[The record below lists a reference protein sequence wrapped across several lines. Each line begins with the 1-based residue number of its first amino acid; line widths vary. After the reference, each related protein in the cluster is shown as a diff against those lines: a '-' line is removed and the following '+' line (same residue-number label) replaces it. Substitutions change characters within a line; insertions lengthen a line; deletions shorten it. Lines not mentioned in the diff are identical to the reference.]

1 MRKENKVEK
10 HEMQAESEVQQVRTG
25 ENERR
30 KNKQMGKQS
39 IMFTSKPVILAAA
52 AVAGKKEGEGPLG
65 GFFDEVEQD
74 PMFGGKSWED
84 AESRM
89 MRRAAER
96 ALEKAGMV
104 KDDIRFLVGGDLLG
118 QLIATSFGIE
128 SLEIPLLGVYGAC
141 STMGESLLVA
151 ASLADAGFADRVMA
165 ITSSHFAG
173 AEKQFRFPL
182 GYGNQRPQAATW
194 TVTGSGAVIVG
205 SAMYHESCTLQACV
219 EANAEMNSMTGTQ
232 QECKKHGTE
241 SKSDTEPRKFQIY
254 VTAATVGKIVDFG
267 VKDSMNMG
275 ACMAPAAAD
284 TIVRHLLDF
293 GVQPTHYDK
302 IITGDLG
309 YVGKDILVDLVLQK
323 GYDIGPNHMDCGIEI
338 FDRETQDTHSGG
350 SGCGC
355 SAVTLAAYILRN
367 MRAGKWKRVLFVPTG
382 ALLSTVSFNEGNSV
396 PGIAHA
402 VVLEVE

>member
-1 MRKENKVEK
+1 METMEKRCCKKNKGNQPETVKIKENEIREK
-10 HEMQAESEVQQVRTG
+10 
-25 ENERR
+25 
-30 KNKQMGKQS
+30 KQMGKQS
-39 IMFTSKPVILAAA
+39 IVFSNRPMILAASS
-52 AVAGKKEGEGPLG
+52 VVGKKEGEGPLG
-65 GFFDEVEQD
+65 GFFDEIEQD

-96 ALEKAGMV
+96 VIQKAGMV
-104 KDDIRFLVGGDLLG
+104 KDDVRFLVGGDLLG

-128 SLEIPLLGVYGAC
+128 ALEIPTLGVYGAC

-205 SAMYHESCTLQACV
+205 SAMYHNKESVQEKTDAALSNGGTVEVQA
-219 EANAEMNSMTGTQ
+219 
-232 QECKKHGTE
+232 KK
-241 SKSDTEPRKFQIY
+241 DCAIY

-284 TIVRHLLDF
+284 TIQRHLLDF
-293 GVQPTHYDK
+293 GVEPGYYDR

-309 YVGKDILVDLVLQK
+309 YVGKDILVDLLLQR
-323 GYDIGPNHMDCGIEI
+323 GYDIGKYHMDCGIEI
-338 FDRETQDTHSGG
+338 FDRNTQDTHSGG

-367 MRAGKWKRVLFVPTG
+367 MRSGKWKRVLFVPTG
-382 ALLSTVSFNEGNSV
+382 ALLSTVSFNEGQSV

-402 VVLEVE
+402 VVLEAE